1 MNNAHV
7 DRRVRKTKRSL
18 RKALTTLLLQKDLKD
33 ISVMELTDLADVNRG
48 TFYLHYRD
56 IYDLYENTENQ
67 MLDEFKSIIDRHN
80 LSNRKGVLF
89 PVVLDAFEFL
99 AENADICI
107 AILRSGDT
115 AFLSKLIEMSK
126 PKTQEEWR
134 ALVGQ
139 ADQESYEY
147 YYAFITYGCVGLLR
161 TWFMNGMRE
170 SPKEMAGLAE
180 HMIRNSGNRPG
191 PV

>member
-80 LSNRKGVLF
+80 LSNRKGVL
-89 PVVLDAFEFL
+89 
-99 AENADICI
+99 
-107 AILRSGDT
+107 
-115 AFLSKLIEMSK
+115 LSLIH
-126 PKTQEEWR
+126 
-134 ALVGQ
+134 
-139 ADQESYEY
+139 
-147 YYAFITYGCVGLLR
+147 I
-161 TWFMNGMRE
+161 
-170 SPKEMAGLAE
+170 
-180 HMIRNSGNRPG
+180 
-191 PV
+191 